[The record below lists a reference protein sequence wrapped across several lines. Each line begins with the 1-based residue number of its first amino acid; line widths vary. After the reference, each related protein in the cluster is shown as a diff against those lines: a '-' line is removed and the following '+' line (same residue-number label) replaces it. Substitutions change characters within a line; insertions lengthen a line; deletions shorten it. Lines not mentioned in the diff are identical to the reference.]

1 MKLLKIGPEE
11 KLNTLRHN
19 QFFRGLSDDTLNRL
33 LPSMSLRQFERGEVL
48 FWEGDPCT
56 GLYIIHEG
64 SVKLFRI
71 SPQGRQH
78 IVRVMQEGDTCNEV
92 PAFDGGPNPVNVE
105 ALEETSVWVVE
116 TDAVRALMQGD
127 PQFMQL
133 VVENLARMLR
143 HLVQMV
149 SEMAFYQVTH
159 RLARLINEIPEDEL
173 SGDTGARWTQDQ
185 LAARLGTVREVVARS
200 LKELERSG
208 AISVRNRRI
217 HVADSNVLAQWTQP
231 WN

>member
-1 MKLLKIGPEE
+1 MRVQNIGVEE
-11 KLNTLRHN
+11 KLTALRAN
-19 QFFRGLSDDTLNRL
+19 PFFKGLSDETLKQL
-33 LPSMSLRQFERGEVL
+33 LPSMSLRRFERGETL
-48 FWEGDPCT
+48 FWEGDPCA
-56 GLYIIHEG
+56 GLHIIHQG
-64 SVKLFRI
+64 SVKLYRI

-105 ALEETSVWVVE
+105 ALEDSLVWVIE
-116 TDAVRALMQGD
+116 ASAVRDLMQRD
-127 PQFMQL
+127 PLFMQL

-159 RLARLINEIPEDEL
+159 RLARLITEIPEDEL
-173 SGDTGARWTQDQ
+173 SGEGGARWTQEH
-185 LAARLGTVREVVARS
+185 LASRLGTVREVVARS

-208 AISVRNRRI
+208 AIQVQNRRI
-217 HVADSNVLAQWTQP
+217 RIANPDVLSQWTQP

>member
-1 MKLLKIGPEE
+1 MKLLKIGSDK
-11 KLNTLRHN
+11 KLNTLRGN
-19 QFFRGLSDDTLNRL
+19 PFFRGLSAETLQSL
-33 LPSMSLRQFERGEVL
+33 LSSMSLRQFERGEAL
-48 FWEGDPCT
+48 FWEGDPCS
-56 GLYIIHEG
+56 GLHIIHTG
-64 SVKLFRI
+64 SVKLYRT

-105 ALEETSVWVVE
+105 ALEETTVWVI
-116 TDAVRALMQGD
+116 DSAAVRALMQRD
-127 PQFMQL
+127 PLFMQL
-133 VVENLARMLR
+133 VVDNLARMLR
-143 HLVQMV
+143 HLVNLV

-159 RLARLINEIPEDEL
+159 RLARLITELPEDEL
-173 SGDTGARWTQDQ
+173 SGEVGARWTQDQ

-208 AISVRNRRI
+208 AISMHNRRI
-217 HVADSNVLAQWTQP
+217 RVTDPGVLSQWTQP